1 MLHVELSLLPRST
14 PALPTAAEAVLTFL
28 ESVGRRSEAELY
40 LRLFRQLPKESFA
53 VILADALVVRQA
65 AGSLVEQLRFLADLG
80 LVAPVVLGL
89 FDPASAQAGA
99 ERLAARLP
107 AAGLSFESFEA
118 DAPDWAERARAALR
132 AEKFPLIRFAPA
144 KGQGVRGR
152 FRRVGE
158 LVRALASRK
167 LVILR
172 RRGGLGPHVDRRI
185 DLPGGAVLTA
195 RSGGLNVINL
205 RTDTEILLGSRWLRK
220 DDAALLEEVRE
231 VLLAPDARRILVSVT
246 SPLNLLRELF
256 TTRGA
261 GTLIKAGTAID
272 RYANYADVDL
282 PRLRQLFEA
291 SFGRRLRD
299 AFFQRD
305 TLALFVEADYRAA
318 AVVQPSS
325 VAPFLTKFAVEP
337 IAQGEG
343 MARDLWQAM
352 THEFRSVLWRTSADN
367 PITSWYVTLCDGMLR
382 LPRWHVFWRGIAPA
396 QIPAAVHEALARPED
411 FA

>member
-1 MLHVELSLLPRST
+1 LSRST
-14 PALPTAAEAVLTFL
+14 SPLPAAAEAVLTFL

-65 AGSLVEQLRFLADLG
+65 VGSLVEQLRFLADLG
-80 LVAPVVLGL
+80 LFAPVVLGL
-89 FDPASAQAGA
+89 FDPASAAAGA
-99 ERLAARLP
+99 ERLASRLP
-107 AAGLSFESFEA
+107 AAGLSHQMFGA
-118 DAPDWAERARAALR
+118 DAPDCAEQARAALR

-144 KGQGVRGR
+144 SGQGVRGR
-152 FRRVGE
+152 FQRVAE
-158 LVRALASRK
+158 LVRSLESRK

-172 RRGGLGPHVDRRI
+172 RRGGLGPHADRRI
-185 DLPGGAVLTA
+185 DLPGGAVMTA

-205 RTDTEILLGSRWLRK
+205 RTDTQLLLGSRLLRK
-220 DDAALLEEVRE
+220 DDAELLEEVRAL
-231 VLLAPDARRILVSVT
+231 LLAPDAARILVSVT

-256 TTRGA
+256 TVRGA

-272 RYANYADVDL
+272 RYAGYAEVDL

-291 SFGRRLRD
+291 SFGRRLKD
-299 AFFQRD
+299 GFFERD

-318 AVVQPSS
+318 AVLQPSS

-343 MARDLWQAM
+343 MARDLWQAA
-352 THEFRSVLWRTSADN
+352 THEFPSVFWRTSADN

-382 LPRWHVFWRGIAPA
+382 LRRWHVFWRGIEPA
-396 QIPAAVHEALARPED
+396 EIPTAVHEALTQPED
-411 FA
+411 FERAAR